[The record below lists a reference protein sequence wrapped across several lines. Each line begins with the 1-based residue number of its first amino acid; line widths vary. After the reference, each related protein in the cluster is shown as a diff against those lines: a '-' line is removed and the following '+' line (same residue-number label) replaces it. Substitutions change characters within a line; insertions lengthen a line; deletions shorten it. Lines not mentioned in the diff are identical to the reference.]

1 MPILRKPDLYYP
13 EHILKSDDVISYLE
27 KYHSDSP
34 VLEAAEAMINHTT
47 IEQRYSF
54 MPFSEIMESAGFGS
68 RQNKYEKF
76 AKDSVVN
83 VARNA
88 MANASVT
95 NNDITMVMVISCTG
109 FMMPSLTAYLI
120 NELDLPENTTQMPI
134 AQMGCVGG
142 AYAVNRAYE
151 HCLLSKNNNA
161 LIICAEIA
169 SLCFHKDANKLEDF
183 LADAIF
189 ADGIAGCVM
198 RGDDAG
204 EGLVIESTKSIFL
217 KRTEP
222 YIQYKIMD
230 EGFLFSLNKEVMHS
244 IEMITDP
251 VVNYVKSTLGDDKV
265 EFCISHTGGRRILD
279 EVSRCFNIPNK
290 LLEKSR
296 ESLRMVG
303 NTSSVSV
310 IDVFNRHFGTVS
322 NGSKGLLMA
331 FGPGFTAELTAGEW
345 KA

>member
-1 MPILRKPDLYYP
+1 MPILRKPDIYYP
-13 EHILKSDDVISYLE
+13 EYILKSEDVINYLE
-27 KYHSDSP
+27 NYHSDSP
-34 VLEAAEAMINHTT
+34 VLETAEAMINHTT
-47 IEQRYSF
+47 IEQRHSF
-54 MPFSEIMESAGFGS
+54 MPFSEIMESTGFGS
-68 RQNKYEKF
+68 RQNKYETF
-76 AKDSVVN
+76 AKGSVVN

-142 AYAVNRAYE
+142 AYAINRAYE
-151 HCLLSKNNNA
+151 HCLLSRSNNV

-169 SLCFHKDANKLEDF
+169 SLCFHKDAAKLEDF

-204 EGLVIESTKSIFL
+204 EGLLVESTKSIFL
-217 KRTEP
+217 KRSEP
-222 YIQYKIMD
+222 YIQYKMMD

-244 IEMITDP
+244 IEMIQDP
-251 VVNYVKSTLGDDKV
+251 VLNYVNSTIGDGKV

-279 EVSRCFNIPNK
+279 EVSRCFNIPNE
-290 LLEKSR
+290 LLDKSR
-296 ESLRMVG
+296 ESLRTVG

-310 IDVFNRHFGTVS
+310 IDVFNRHFGTVA

-331 FGPGFTAELTAGEW
+331 FGPGFTAELAAGKW